1 MNLSINLNKIALL
14 RNARGENVPC
24 LEEYAYKAIK
34 LGVDGLTLH
43 PRPDHRHATC
53 NDVISLSKICKEK
66 KVEFNLEGNPFSNKK
81 NDFIG
86 FIDLVEIVLPDQI
99 TLVPDEPNQV
109 TSDHGWIKGEHD
121 IELKKIIKIIKK
133 VSPKSRISLFI
144 DLLNKDEPNYQSI
157 DYAIEVGADTIEI
170 HTGQFAI
177 SIKNKDHSILKHLKD
192 FINYASRKNLNIN
205 AGHDLNLFNLSELIR
220 IGNVGEV
227 SIGHAII
234 TDSLKYGFEDTI
246 NRYINLIK
254 NK

>member
-1 MNLSINLNKIALL
+1 M
-14 RNARGENVPC
+14 
-24 LEEYAYKAIK
+24 
-34 LGVDGLTLH
+34 
-43 PRPDHRHATC
+43 
-53 NDVISLSKICKEK
+53 
-66 KVEFNLEGNPFSNKK
+66 
-81 NDFIG
+81 
-86 FIDLVEIVLPDQI
+86 PDQI

-109 TSDHGWIKGEHD
+109 TSDHGWSKGEHD

-133 VSPKSRISLFI
+133 ISPKSRISLFI

-157 DYAIEVGADTIEI
+157 DYAIEVGVDTIEI

-192 FINYASRKNLNIN
+192 FINYASKKNLNIN
-205 AGHDLNLFNLSELIR
+205 AGHDLNLFNLSELIK
-220 IGNVGEV
+220 IGNIVEV

-234 TDSLKYGFEDTI
+234 TDSLKYGFENTI